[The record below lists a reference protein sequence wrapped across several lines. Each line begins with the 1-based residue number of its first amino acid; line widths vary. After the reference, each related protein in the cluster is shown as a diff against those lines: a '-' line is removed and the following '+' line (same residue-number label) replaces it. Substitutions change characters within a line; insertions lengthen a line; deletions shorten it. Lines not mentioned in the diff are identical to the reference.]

1 MALYSKLKTMADT
14 IQPESPAPPLAP
26 KGGVLRWF
34 ANNPVVGLVSFVI
47 AVISLAL
54 TIYFGVASF
63 RSRELSFYVNPTKTT
78 IVKSGQSSDLH
89 VLYKGQSV
97 STDVTALQVAIW
109 NAGKE
114 SIRPEHV
121 LAPIILSTSPKVPIL
136 EVRIRHIS
144 RPVTEIV
151 VDTGKLA
158 EGIVPLSWKILE
170 HNDGAIIQMI
180 VAGPDKTTVK
190 IDGIVEGQR
199 GLTLASNTNETRVIL
214 VSGVFL
220 IMFVAA
226 FFAGVN
232 SGRHNR
238 PFISSFLSFVIP
250 FVILSIIVT
259 LLTSSQPPLPF
270 D

>member
-1 MALYSKLKTMADT
+1 M
-14 IQPESPAPPLAP
+14 
-26 KGGVLRWF
+26 
-34 ANNPVVGLVSFVI
+34 
-47 AVISLAL
+47 ISLAL

-89 VLYKGQSV
+89 VVQGPKRFDRRDGIAGCDLECGQGIR
-97 STDVTALQVAIW
+97 T
-109 NAGKE
+109 
-114 SIRPEHV
+114 RPEHV